1 MTLTSRSSK
10 AFVLFHRNYDGGFKK
25 LLQKVMQP
33 SEFDEE
39 ALLCALNT
47 KLGATSISLLACAA
61 SCPTKFP

>member
-1 MTLTSRSSK
+1 
-10 AFVLFHRNYDGGFKK
+10 
-25 LLQKVMQP
+25 MQL